1 MDTAPSVSVLIPVLN
16 GARTLASCIDGI
28 LSQTVQ
34 VREII
39 VVDSGS
45 TDGSLEVMARY
56 PAVRVIRID
65 AADFNHGETRNLG
78 VRAATSDWV
87 ALTVQ
92 DARPVDNLW
101 LEKLFDGVTDD
112 QVVAVCGSQVVPH
125 DRDKNPVE
133 WFRPLSE
140 PRLTRVQFSSV
151 GEFDRL
157 SPEEKMRACSWDD
170 VTAIYRRRV
179 LLDIPFRRATYA
191 EDALWAN
198 DAIRAGHALVY
209 NPAARVYHYHAATA
223 NFMFRRTLAAMYVR
237 YRCFGY
243 LHDEPDV
250 TLPLVRAVRSL
261 VREPGL
267 TWSERFYWTRYIR
280 RNQLA
285 VRAASR
291 VFREAVAADGSALEE
306 LYERYC
312 DRPPT
317 PEKTSSLSLGSRGA
331 IFSD

>member
-16 GARTLASCIDGI
+16 GARTIASCIEGV
-28 LSQTVQ
+28 LSQTVR

-45 TDGSLEVMARY
+45 TDGSLELMARY

-78 VRAATSDWV
+78 VRAATGDWV

-92 DARPVDNLW
+92 DARPVDDLW
-101 LEKLFDGVTDD
+101 LERLFEGVTDD

-133 WFRPLSE
+133 WFRPVSE
-140 PRLTRVQFSSV
+140 PRLTRVQFSSLE
-151 GEFDRL
+151 EFDKL
-157 SPEEKMRACSWDD
+157 LPEEKVRACSWDD
-170 VTAIYRRRV
+170 VTAIYRRDM
-179 LLDIPFRRATYA
+179 LLSVPFRRTTYA

-198 DAIRAGHALVY
+198 DVLRAGHALVY
-209 NPAARVYHYHAATA
+209 NPAARVYHYHAGTPD
-223 NFMFRRTLAAMYVR
+223 FSFRRTLATLFIR

-243 LHDEPDV
+243 LHNEPGV
-250 TLPLVRAVRSL
+250 GPSLLRAVGCL

-317 PEKTSSLSLGSRGA
+317 PEKTSSLTPGSRGA